1 MVKYKYTIKEANEKI
16 ILTNDETKKLI
27 CDTIMENTI
36 FNIISQTV
44 YGEIDLTLKPRI
56 YFFLGKGNNYLV
68 NESANLGVPQSG
80 EFNNGNNLIK
90 SENNIGKIKE
100 EIKINESDK
109 INTSKK
115 EEDAKENNTNV
126 SKNSKKSAIKSK

>member
-1 MVKYKYTIKEANEKI
+1 M
-16 ILTNDETKKLI
+16 
-27 CDTIMENTI
+27 
-36 FNIISQTV
+36 
-44 YGEIDLTLKPRI
+44 
-56 YFFLGKGNNYLV
+56 GKGNNYLV
-68 NESANLGVPQSG
+68 NESANLGVSQSG